1 MNKFN
6 KLKQNSAENLK
17 KLIDNINKISRFSP
31 REKHKLRLETAL
43 RWTNNID
50 LLDTTLVSPSIHTRH
65 SNQLKY
71 KLIKKWNSIRKKHL
85 FKFSQS
91 IQIAEELSKSLKNS
105 GKIKKTISD
114 NEIASEHLRF
124 FTLLDS
130 VCLVD
135 SFDAFSQTT
144 LMRDELIEIVKKTKG
159 ISCLGAIEIEV
170 IPINL
175 LNIISRQENNKEKD
189 FRKINVF
196 NILAEQAGLKE
207 YSSIIDASLFLIH
220 FHGVIFAEK
229 EEQFKNFEEQLKKN
243 SRWNIANRQIE
254 LKKLSNNYGGNIKTV
269 ENNLKDIANYITKGA
284 NDLKQGSFKLKY
296 KLNENYFYDR
306 INEYEDGELE
316 DSLSLTYFEI
326 SEQVKLL
333 NCIMEI
339 ESNRTGYLI
348 NC

>member
-6 KLKQNSAENLK
+6 ELKQNSAENLK
-17 KLIDNINKISRFSP
+17 KLVDTINKISKFEP
-31 REKHKLRLETAL
+31 KTKHELKLKTAL
-43 RWTNNID
+43 KWTNNID

-71 KLIKKWNSIRKKHL
+71 KLIKKWNSIRKKHRSMFL
-85 FKFSQS
+85 QR

-105 GKIKKTISD
+105 GKIKKAISD

-135 SFDAFSQTT
+135 SFDAFSQTII
-144 LMRDELIEIVKKTKG
+144 MRNELIEIVKKTKG
-159 ISCLGAIEIEV
+159 ISCIGAIEIEV
-170 IPINL
+170 IPINKF
-175 LNIISRQENNKEKD
+175 NIISRQENNKEKD
-189 FRKINVF
+189 FRKLNVF
-196 NILAEQAGLKE
+196 NILAAQAGLKE
-207 YSSIIDASLFLIH
+207 YSSKIDASLFLIH

-243 SRWNIANRQIE
+243 YRWAIAPRQIE
-254 LKKLSNNYGGNIKTV
+254 LKKLSENYGKIIKTV

-296 KLNENYFYDR
+296 KLNEKYNYDS
-306 INEYEDGELE
+306 IDEYEDGELE